1 VTLRRIVF
9 ACLVAAVVVVSSAG
23 PAASLLP
30 AKVATGACQ
39 LLNRRAIESVF
50 TAASVDRG
58 PKPVKGPKSGDERF
72 TRCEFDD
79 HNTPDAGHQLNAY
92 TFLAK
97 GINRTQKRQLTTP
110 QPGST
115 ARELSADELAGIGS
129 KGVMEVQPG
138 GAYATVGALKGD
150 NYFIVS
156 VGYEGADPLP
166 QITEAEILAVAR
178 LASKKA

>member
-1 VTLRRIVF
+1 VTLRRTIV
-9 ACLVAAVVVVSSAG
+9 AALVAAGVVVGAAW
-23 PAASLLP
+23 PAASLLSG
-30 AKVATGACQ
+30 KVASDACQ

-50 TAASVDRG
+50 TTAALDRG
-58 PKPVKGPKSGDERF
+58 PKPVKGPKSGDQRF

-79 HNTPDAGHQLNAY
+79 HATPDTGHQLNAY
-92 TFLAK
+92 TFFAK
-97 GINRTQKRQLTTP
+97 GIDPAQKRQLTTL

-115 ARELSADELAGIGS
+115 ARELTADELAGIGS

-138 GAYATVGALKGD
+138 GAYATIGALKGD

-156 VGYEGADPLP
+156 VGYEGTDPLP
-166 QITEAEILAVAR
+166 QVSEAEMVAVAR